1 MAVLGDRI
9 VTAAEAADEAEVERL
24 LSTQRN
30 FLEDHLASWAPLMTA
45 GSAAAFAQCGLPH
58 QGLCQP

>member
-24 LSTQRN
+24 AFHPAQL
-30 FLEDHLASWAPLMTA
+30 PG
-45 GSAAAFAQCGLPH
+45 GSFGKLGAAR
-58 QGLCQP
+58 

>member
-9 VTAAEAADEAEVERL
+9 VAAAEASDEAEVERL

-45 GSAAAFAQCGLPH
+45 ICAASRNAVSTRASPA
-58 QGLCQP
+58 